1 MTDHPTLS
9 KPVGSTDALVPS
21 DVAQRI
27 EAANVK
33 RATLAV
39 RTLIVLGLLGGMYI
53 ALGGALATLA
63 LTDNGLGFGLS
74 RLTAGVAF
82 SLGLILLVIGGG
94 ELFTGNNLMIVAL
107 ASGKVSAR
115 DVWRNWSVTYAAN
128 AAGAL
133 LLAFTIHHTGIL
145 DGGSIR
151 TTAARIAEAKT
162 DLGFWPAFLRGVLCN
177 VLVCLAVWLSVSA
190 RSVEGKVIAIA
201 FPIAAFVALGFEHCV
216 ANLYLI
222 PVGMLSGA
230 NVTLAGLLGNILPVT
245 LGNVVGGAGLA
256 GAYWLVYLGDGR
268 AADPQPQGWR
278 PKVTSALP
286 SRVL

>member
-151 TTAARIAEAKT
+151 TTAARIAEAKA

-190 RSVEGKVIAIA
+190 RSVGAIA
-201 FPIAAFVALGFEHCV
+201 G
-216 ANLYLI
+216 
-222 PVGMLSGA
+222 S
-230 NVTLAGLLGNILPVT
+230 
-245 LGNVVGGAGLA
+245 
-256 GAYWLVYLGDGR
+256 W
-268 AADPQPQGWR
+268 
-278 PKVTSALP
+278 
-286 SRVL
+286 